1 MGKVSGGHIP
11 ACLGKG
17 WGEEGGSLGGRCS
30 VCEVDKVER
39 KRTSHQRQLEAK
51 DKARSGHP
59 KECVLCCL
67 PLDMYGRKKTLFM
80 REFLRK
86 LSYG

>member
-1 MGKVSGGHIP
+1 MP
-11 ACLGKG
+11 TC
-17 WGEEGGSLGGRCS
+17 SL
-30 VCEVDKVER
+30 CEMDKVER